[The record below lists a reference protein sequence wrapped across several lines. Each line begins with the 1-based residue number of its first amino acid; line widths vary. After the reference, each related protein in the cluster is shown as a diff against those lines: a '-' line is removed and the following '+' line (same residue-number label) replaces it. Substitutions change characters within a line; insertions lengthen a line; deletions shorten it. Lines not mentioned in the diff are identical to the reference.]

1 MVGLLVPIGIGA
13 DKTSANF
20 ISTITENKQ
29 LKAFIAFENKRRW
42 LFKDVHAEDQ
52 PTILIAANVGRAYP
66 QFRYAVKLH
75 ALPTEQADPTVLMD
89 AATLLAVNPNTGTVP
104 IFRSSEDAR
113 IVAGAYSRVPVL
125 VRKSG
130 QGETKDWDFHY
141 LTMFHMTNDSAHFRN
156 KSELDGQEGAWPI
169 GNQRCQSA
177 AGIWLP
183 LYEGK
188 SVQIYNHR
196 YASVIT
202 PEGSISGQGQA
213 IHASLDELATPDFC
227 PTPRYWVKASE
238 AQAIKR
244 GYAIGFNDVCNTNNE
259 RSLIAAVVPQVGA
272 GNTLPLLDELDA
284 SDCTLLVGNLNAI
297 PCDYFA
303 RNKIQSRH
311 LNKYILEQLPVIP
324 PATYARMFGPK
335 SAADIVRAA
344 VLELSYT
351 AHDLAPFAR
360 DMGHVDAKG
369 EVLPPFAWD
378 EARRLNLRA
387 KLDALYFILY
397 GVFEPARAAES
408 REDVRYIYSTFPI
421 VAEKEAEKWGS
432 YKSEE
437 LCLAWVNALM
447 AGQPDAVIG

>member
-1 MVGLLVPIGIGA
+1 
-13 DKTSANF
+13 
-20 ISTITENKQ
+20 
-29 LKAFIAFENKRRW
+29 
-42 LFKDVHAEDQ
+42 
-52 PTILIAANVGRAYP
+52 
-66 QFRYAVKLH
+66 
-75 ALPTEQADPTVLMD
+75 MD

-113 IVAGAYSRVPVL
+113 IVAGAYSRTPVFA
-125 VRKSG
+125 RKSG
-130 QGETKDWDFHY
+130 QGETKDWDSRY
-141 LTMFHMTNDSAHFRN
+141 LTMFHMTNASKHFRN
-156 KSELDGQEGAWPI
+156 KSELDGQEGGWPI
-169 GNQRCQSA
+169 GKQRYQSA

-196 YASVIT
+196 YASIIT

-213 IHASLDELATPDFC
+213 IHASLDELALRDFY
-227 PTPRYWVKASE
+227 PTPRYWVQATE
-238 AQAIKR
+238 VRAIKR

-284 SDCTLLVGNLNAI
+284 SDCALLVANLNSI

-311 LNKYILEQLPVIP
+311 LNKYILEQLPIVP
-324 PATYARMFGPK
+324 PAAYARAFGPK
-335 SAADIVRAA
+335 TAAEIVREA

-360 DMGHVDAKG
+360 DLGYMDAKG
-369 EVLPPFAWD
+369 EVLPPFIWD
-378 EARRLNLRA
+378 EARRLALRA

-397 GVFEPARAAES
+397 GVFDPANPAAS
-408 REDVRYIYSTFPI
+408 RDDIRYIYSTFPI

-437 LCLAWVNALM
+437 LCLAWINALV
-447 AGQPDAVIG
+447 AGQPDAEISPG